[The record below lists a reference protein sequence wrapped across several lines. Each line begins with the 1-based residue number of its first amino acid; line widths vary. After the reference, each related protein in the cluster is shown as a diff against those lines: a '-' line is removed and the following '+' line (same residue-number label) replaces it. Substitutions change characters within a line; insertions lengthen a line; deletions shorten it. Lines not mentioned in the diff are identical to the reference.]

1 MRVGLASRV
10 QRLRRPSLSRTNPAK
25 NQALSEFEVDN
36 WAISEFVVRVLVPVV
51 GSHPFPL
58 HELMLMVA
66 TVCRFQPTEIFEWG
80 THIGKS
86 ARVFAEAAAQYGTD
100 TEVHS
105 IDLPDHASHVEHPR
119 DERGLFVRDVPRV
132 HLHQGDGLDV
142 SLELWR
148 SGGRKAR
155 PLFFLDGD
163 HAFESVRRELN
174 GVMAEVP
181 DPVLLIHDSFYQS
194 PGSGY
199 NVGPHQAIEAALAA
213 HPDRYRSLRSG
224 LGLPGLTLLYPA
236 PA

>member
-1 MRVGLASRV
+1 MRVGLTSRV
-10 QRLRRPSLSRTNPAK
+10 QRLRPPSISRSNPAK
-25 NQALSEFEVDN
+25 NATSSDFEVDT
-36 WAISEFVVRVLVPVV
+36 WAVSDFVVKSLVPVV

-66 TVCRFQPTEIFEWG
+66 TICRFEPAEIFEWG

-86 ARVFAEAAAQYGTD
+86 ARIFADCAAHYGID
-100 TEVHS
+100 ADVHS
-105 IDLPDHASHVEHPR
+105 TDLPDDASHAEHPR
-119 DERGLFVRDVPRV
+119 QKRGMFVRGTPRV

-148 SGGRKAR
+148 SGRRKAR

-163 HAFESVRRELN
+163 HAYESVLRELN
-174 GVMAEVP
+174 GVMAEVA
-181 DPVLLIHDSFYQS
+181 DAVLLIHDSFYQS
-194 PGSGY
+194 ADSGY

-213 HPDRYRSLRSG
+213 HPDRYLSVRSG

-236 PA
+236 RA